1 MRSRFSVSFCLSGF
15 EVVAMRLP
23 GVAATR
29 LGWVLSVNPGLAPR
43 AQFKAAAKRLDQR
56 RFLQLALPI
65 LNLCLSHRSPLDALH
80 VIRPLE
86 DAMHVNAGR
95 VHLVGI
101 DLARLYQMLHF
112 SDRYSP
118 GSRHH
123 GIEILGCL
131 PIHEVAPA
139 VALPRLDEREVR
151 SQRTFQHIRTS
162 MEFTRLLA
170 FCHYCAESRRRVEG
184 RDTCSAGAN
193 ALSQRTLR
201 DEFQIDTPGQHHL
214 FQQPVLADVASLVR
228 LDLSGG
234 EH

>member
-86 DAMHVNAGR
+86 DAVHVNAGR

-101 DLARLYQMLHF
+101 DLARLHQMLDF
-112 SDRYSP
+112 GNRYSSR
-118 GSRHH
+118 GRHH
-123 GIEILGCL
+123 GIEVPRRL
-131 PIHEVAPA
+131 PVHELPQRSPFHALMSAKSA
-139 VALPRLDEREVR
+139 VSAR
-151 SQRTFQHIRTS
+151 SST
-162 MEFTRLLA
+162 
-170 FCHYCAESRRRVEG
+170 
-184 RDTCSAGAN
+184 
-193 ALSQRTLR
+193 
-201 DEFQIDTPGQHHL
+201 
-214 FQQPVLADVASLVR
+214 
-228 LDLSGG
+228 
-234 EH
+234 